1 MPHGNFCAKH
11 GYHIER
17 DCPECVAKADA
28 CIDCE
33 GAGKYPSGADCVSY
47 GATGLV
53 LAGDG
58 ERRSTAH

>member
-11 GYHIER
+11 GYHTER
-17 DCPECVAKADA
+17 DCPECKDT
-28 CIDCE
+28 CIDCD
-33 GAGKYPSGADCVSY
+33 GVGKYPSGADCKSC

-58 ERRSTAH
+58 EPRNTAH